1 MRVREH
7 TKVCDRALIPQATKQ
22 FARYDTP
29 SYAFTLKYMA
39 VYLVIINIIPN
50 LEHYPFM

>member
-1 MRVREH
+1 MKVREH

-29 SYAFTLKYMA
+29 PLYIKHTSHLSALYDMTTS
-39 VYLVIINIIPN
+39 PN
-50 LEHYPFM
+50 HLPYK

>member
-1 MRVREH
+1 MKVREH

-29 SYAFTLKYMA
+29 PLFLDQAAEADSPLIGLPGLTR
-39 VYLVIINIIPN
+39 IPQ
-50 LEHYPFM
+50 